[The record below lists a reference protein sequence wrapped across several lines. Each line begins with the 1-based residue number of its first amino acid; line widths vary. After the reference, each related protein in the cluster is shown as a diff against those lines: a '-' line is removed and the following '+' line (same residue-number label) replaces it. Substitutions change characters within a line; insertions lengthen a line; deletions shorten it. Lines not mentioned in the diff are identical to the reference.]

1 MLARPTVT
9 SLTSKVFFAF
19 VSLLTRLSCTRI
31 DSATVARR
39 RDSKAAHRLEWT
51 RKNKDSITRGP
62 WVAPMTD
69 VEKAIVALLEQQE
82 DVEERKRMEKRRT
95 VRLEQ
100 EINLTSKLL
109 EEAASRLESLDGEI
123 ESHRSR
129 ILEGQKY
136 HVALQALCE
145 EEVFKARGLR
155 ETVGQM
161 QDHADEQREL
171 IGTFY
176 NHLLKKGVPKQELDA
191 TVIFGKGH
199 R

>member
-1 MLARPTVT
+1 MSGYLHVT
-9 SLTSKVFFAF
+9 SIKCKHHSEKNEVE
-19 VSLLTRLSCTRI
+19 VE
-31 DSATVARR
+31 DARQPEPTDAQSER
-39 RDSKAAHRLEWT
+39 
-51 RKNKDSITRGP
+51 NSITTERK
-62 WVAPMTD
+62 PMKD
-69 VEKAIVALLEQQE
+69 VEKAIVALLERQE
-82 DVEERKRMEKRRT
+82 DVEERKRMENRRN

-100 EINLTSKLL
+100 EINLTAKLL
-109 EEAASRLESLDGEI
+109 QEATSRLESLDGEI

-136 HVALQALCE
+136 FNALEALCE

-176 NHLLKKGVPKQELDA
+176 NHLLKKGVPKQDLDA
-191 TVIFGKGH
+191 TVMFGKGH